1 MEDKIIY
8 GREKNLKAII
18 GLGNPGAQYEGTRH
32 NTGFEVADSLNNLA
46 RAGSSSFKLNKRLFA
61 EIAQTMLLTVPV
73 LLAKPVTYMNDSGK
87 AVLAIKNFY
96 KLALK
101 DFLIIHDDI
110 SLPLGKI
117 RLQQAGGAG
126 GQHGVESIIECLGG
140 EKDFN
145 RLKIGIGPDPGG
157 DVRIYYVLQ
166 KFSVSELALL
176 NKSIEI
182 AGKAVFCWLR
192 YDIDRA
198 MNEFNGGDVQLS

>member
-1 MEDKIIY
+1 M
-8 GREKNLKAII
+8 KAII
-18 GLGNPGAQYEGTRH
+18 GLGNLGAQYEGTRH
-32 NTGFEVADSLNNLA
+32 NAGFEAVDSLNSLDGTGN
-46 RAGSSSFKLNKRLFA
+46 GSFKLNKRLLA
-61 EIAQTMLLTVPV
+61 EIAQPTLLTVPV

-117 RLQQAGGAG
+117 RLQKAGGAG

-157 DVRIYYVLQ
+157 DVRIHYVLQ
-166 KFSVSELALL
+166 KFSVSERALL
-176 NKSIEI
+176 RKVIEI
-182 AGKAVFCWLR
+182 ASKATLSWLTHG
-192 YDIDRA
+192 IDQA
-198 MNEFNGGDVQLS
+198 MNEFNGCDLYQR